1 MMTSNEYIDDNG
13 KKALFTKRDMTKMA
27 LNEGSLGME
36 YSWNYERQV
45 HRPFCIMI
53 DPYLKKIY
61 KDDKEGYSQA
71 LIRHVEFFNITV
83 QLAPFVGGI
92 AISMEEAIAKKE
104 MEPESVSQIK
114 TALMGP
120 LSGIGDSIF
129 LGCIRIIAV
138 GIGLSF
144 ALDGNILGA
153 ILYWLIYNIPA
164 FGLRV
169 YGAQKGY
176 ELGFSYLDKIQ
187 KTGLMNKLMEA
198 AGVLSMIVIGAMSSG
213 MVYTTLGLEI
223 GSGESVQTLQELL
236 DGIMPGIVA
245 LGVTWLYYWLL
256 KKRISPMILI
266 VCTVLVGIVGA
277 YFGIFVA

>member
-36 YSWNYERQV
+36 YSWNYERQM
-45 HRPFCIMI
+45 HLPFCIMI
-53 DPYLKKIY
+53 VPYLKYIY